1 MRFLAGTGKINAVN
15 AASDSCTGIGV
26 GLTRNAPDDWE
37 SMSTFAVEAERLG
50 VDSIWS
56 AETWGFDG
64 ATPLAYIAARTSR
77 VRLGT
82 SILQIDA
89 RTPALT
95 AMTAMSLA
103 SMTQDR
109 FILGLGIS
117 TPQIMEGWHGV
128 SFNRPIQRTRELIE
142 IIRLIEAR
150 KRVTY
155 DGERYRIPLPGAMC
169 AMRSSAS
176 PRRIPIYIASVG
188 PQNLRLTGELADG
201 WIGNCFM
208 PETADTFF
216 GPLKTGAEAAGRSL
230 SDLELQAPIALE
242 FDDDVDAVAK
252 RHAEGYAFTCGAMGA
267 SNRNFYVEAF
277 ARQGFEEVR
286 EVHRLWLDGRR
297 DEAKGLVPVEIG
309 MQTNLLGTA
318 ESVRDRLRAYRDV
331 GIDALR
337 VGLRGATIDES
348 LQQLG
353 RLMDLVSE
361 VSSETAAP

>member
-1 MRFLAGTGKINAVN
+1 MR
-15 AASDSCTGIGV
+15 IGV
-26 GLTRNAPDDWE
+26 GLRRNAPDDWE
-37 SMSTFAVEAERLG
+37 GMSTFAVEAERLG

-117 TPQIMEGWHGV
+117 TPQIMEGWHGMA
-128 SFNRPIQRTRELIE
+128 FDRPMQRTRELIE

-150 KRVTY
+150 ERVTY
-155 DGERYRIPLPGAMC
+155 NGEIYRIPLPGAMR
-169 AMRSSAS
+169 AMRSAAS
-176 PRRIPIYIASVG
+176 PRRVPVYLASVG
-188 PQNLRLTGELADG
+188 PRNLRLTGELADG
-201 WIGNCFM
+201 WIGNCFL
-208 PETADTFF
+208 PETSDVFF
-216 GPLKTGAEAAGRSL
+216 GPLTAGAEAARRSL
-230 SDLELQAPIALE
+230 ADLELQVPVALE

-252 RHAEGYAFTCGAMGA
+252 RHAEGYAFSLGAMGA

-277 ARQGFEEVR
+277 ARQGFDEVR

-297 DEAKGLVPVEIG
+297 DEAQALVPVEIG
-309 MQTNLLGTA
+309 LHTNLLGTA
-318 ESVRDRLRAYRDV
+318 GTVKDRLRAYRDV

-337 VGLRGATIDES
+337 VGLRGANIDED
-348 LQQLG
+348 LEQLG
-353 RLMDLVSE
+353 RLMDLVRE
-361 VSSETAAP
+361 VHAETTAS